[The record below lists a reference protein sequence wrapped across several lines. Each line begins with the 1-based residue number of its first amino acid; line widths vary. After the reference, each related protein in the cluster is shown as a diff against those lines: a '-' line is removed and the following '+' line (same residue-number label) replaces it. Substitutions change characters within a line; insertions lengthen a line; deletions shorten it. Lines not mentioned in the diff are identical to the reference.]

1 MKAVNK
7 LAVLF
12 SLTAL
17 SALSAIAKTEEQVYL
32 ESCRKE
38 PGVPVP
44 VAVVSPS
51 VGPEYAGT
59 TVQLEFIVDATGKP
73 AGFSVKS
80 DTDFALA
87 EAVTDAV
94 KKWRFAPAMSN
105 GVAVA
110 TKVSLPIRI
119 VDDSLAGTR

>member
-12 SLTAL
+12 SLAAL

-51 VGPEYAGT
+51 VGPEFAGT
-59 TVQLEFIVDATGKP
+59 VVQLEFIVDAKGKP
-73 AGFSVKS
+73 TDLVVKS
-80 DTDFALA
+80 DTDSTLA
-87 EAVTDAV
+87 VTVTDAV
-94 KKWRFAPAMSN
+94 KLWRFTPAMSN

>member
-12 SLTAL
+12 SLVAL
-17 SALSAIAKTEEQVYL
+17 SSLSAWAKTEEQAYL
-32 ESCRKE
+32 ESCRKD

-51 VGPEYAGT
+51 VGVEYAGT
-59 TVQLEFIVDATGKP
+59 TVQVEFLVDATGKP
-73 AGFSVKS
+73 ADLKLKS
-80 DTDFALA
+80 ETDYALSA
-87 EAVTDAV
+87 AVTSAV
-94 KKWRFAPAMSN
+94 RQWRFTPAINN

-110 TKVSLPIRI
+110 TRVSLPIRI
-119 VDDSLAGTR
+119 VDDSVAGTR

>member
-12 SLTAL
+12 SLVALSSL
-17 SALSAIAKTEEQVYL
+17 SALAKSEEQTYL
-32 ESCRKE
+32 DSCRKDS
-38 PGVPVP
+38 GVPVP
-44 VAVVSPS
+44 VAVVRPS

-59 TVQLEFIVDATGKP
+59 TVQVEFVVDVTGKP
-73 AGFSVKS
+73 AEFNVKS
-80 DTDFALA
+80 SPDLALA
-87 EAVTDAV
+87 AAVTDAV
-94 KKWRFAPAMSN
+94 KQWRFSPAMTN

-119 VDDSLAGTR
+119 LDDSLAGTR

>member
-12 SLTAL
+12 SLVAL
-17 SALSAIAKTEEQVYL
+17 STLSASAKTEEQAYL

-51 VGPEYAGT
+51 VGAEYAGT
-59 TVQLEFIVDATGKP
+59 TVQIEFVVDATGKT
-73 AGFSVKS
+73 AEFNVKS
-80 DTDFALA
+80 DTDSMLA
-87 EAVTDAV
+87 AAVTDAL
-94 KKWRFAPAMSN
+94 KQWRFTPAMTN

-110 TKVSLPIRI
+110 TRVSLPILI

>member
-12 SLTAL
+12 SLAAL
-17 SALSAIAKTEEQVYL
+17 SALSAFAKTEEQVYL

-44 VAVVSPS
+44 VAVVTPN
-51 VGPEYAGT
+51 VGPEYAGS
-59 TVQLEFIVDATGKP
+59 TVQLEFVVDAKGKP
-73 AGFSVKS
+73 SEFSVKS
-80 DTDFALA
+80 DTDGTLA
-87 EAVTDAV
+87 AAVTDAV
-94 KKWRFAPAMSN
+94 KQWRFAPAMTN

>member
-12 SLTAL
+12 SLIAL

-73 AGFSVKS
+73 ADLSVKS
-80 DTDFALA
+80 DTDSTLA
-87 EAVTDAV
+87 AAVTDAV
-94 KKWRFAPAMSN
+94 KKWRFAPVITN

>member
-12 SLTAL
+12 SLVAL
-17 SALSAIAKTEEQVYL
+17 SSISASAKSEEQAYL

-44 VAVVSPS
+44 VAVVTPS

-59 TVQLEFIVDATGKP
+59 TVQVEFVVDAMGKP
-73 AGFSVKS
+73 ADLKMKS
-80 DTDFALA
+80 DTDFALSA
-87 EAVTDAV
+87 AITDAV
-94 KKWRFAPAMSN
+94 KKWRFTPAMNN

>member
-7 LAVLF
+7 LAVLI
-12 SLTAL
+12 SLA
-17 SALSAIAKTEEQVYL
+17 ALSAISAIGKTEEQAYL

-38 PGVPVP
+38 PGVPLP
-44 VAVVSPS
+44 VSVVTPT
-51 VGPEYAGT
+51 VGEEYAGT
-59 TVQLEFIVDATGKP
+59 TVQLEFVVDATGKP
-73 AGFSVKS
+73 ADFSVKS
-80 DTDFALA
+80 NTDATLA
-87 EAVTDAV
+87 ATVTDAV
-94 KKWRFAPAMSN
+94 KQWRFTPAMSH